1 MGKNAK
7 GFTLIEVLIAA
18 VIIITVLSLAAM
30 SFSNARLN
38 SEKASD
44 TLQLLAP
51 VPIIMDT
58 IREQI
63 RNEVSSDRLTG
74 DGAIDGVQYRWQA
87 IVESAGSPPDN
98 FDVEQ
103 GVVVR
108 YKPRYKLYLVE
119 LALSFGSKS
128 ETFEFKE
135 LAWMPRVEQVE

>member
-7 GFTLIEVLIAA
+7 GFTLIEVLIAS

-44 TLQLLAP
+44 TLKLLAP

-63 RNEVSSDRLTG
+63 RKEVKSDMLSG
-74 DGAIDGVQYRWQA
+74 DGAIDGVLYSWQA
-87 IVESAGSPPDN
+87 SLESAGSPPDN

-103 GVVVR
+103 GTVIR
-108 YKPRYKLYLVE
+108 YKPRYKIYVVQ
-119 LALSFGSKS
+119 LSMSSGTKS
-128 ETFEFKE
+128 EAFEFKE
-135 LAWMPRVEQVE
+135 LAWLPRVEEVE